1 MINMSEKY
9 FCPECGAS
17 LELGIKFCSNCGK
30 SIQPTAQ
37 PTAQPTTQPAAQP
50 QVQSSSQ
57 AVNVNVVMPQQQV
70 VIGELPPSPLS
81 RGVAL
86 LLCIFLGYLG
96 VHKFYIGNIGMG
108 VIYLLTFGFFGIGP
122 FVDFFVILLGG
133 SRDVKGRLLVNW

>member
-1 MINMSEKY
+1 MSEKY

-17 LELGIKFCSNCGK
+17 LESGVKFCPNCGK

-37 PTAQPTTQPAAQP
+37 PVAQP

-86 LLCIFLGYLG
+86 LLCVFLGYLG
-96 VHKFYIGNIGMG
+96 VHKFYLGNIGMG